1 MVKRVMAKL
10 FKDELL
16 KDFSYTGKKGKK
28 KFCCLG
34 CCSVIFGKYYI
45 IIFTITINTHNG
57 IDLINFGLYL
67 VLKNTPMSH
76 IS

>member
-16 KDFSYTGKKGKK
+16 KDFSYTGKKDKK

-34 CCSVIFGKYYI
+34 CCSVIFVTSHTL
-45 IIFTITINTHNG
+45 IFTITINTYNG
-57 IDLINFGLYL
+57 IDLINFGL
-67 VLKNTPMSH
+67 
-76 IS
+76 

>member
-1 MVKRVMAKL
+1 MGGKHIKAMVKRVMAKL

-28 KFCCLG
+28 KFCDLG

-45 IIFTITINTHNG
+45 IIVTILQ
-57 IDLINFGLYL
+57 LIYIIMG
-67 VLKNTPMSH
+67 
-76 IS
+76 